1 MITETLHS
9 QQRAKWQ
16 IELAHAISR
25 PEELLRSL
33 DLPLDVFGQAGA
45 LLTRFPLRVPRGFVA
60 RMRKGDPED
69 PLLRQVF
76 PLASEATATH
86 DYSLDPV
93 ADLGAQVRPGVLH
106 KYQGRALFIVTGGCA
121 IHCRYCFRQHFPY
134 ASANASLDRWHGALD
149 YLRHDPSITEII
161 LSGGDPLAV
170 TDQRLAALVAE
181 LDRIPH
187 LQRLRIHTR
196 MPIVV
201 PERIDDKLLR
211 WLGATRLRTVIV
223 VHANHGAE
231 IDEKVTSA
239 MQRLRAIGAIL
250 LNQSVLL
257 RGVNDTLPALVD
269 LSERLV
275 AVGIL
280 PYYLHLLDRVQGAAR
295 YDIPRAHALKLMEEL
310 RSSLPGYLVP
320 RFVREQPGVPYKV
333 PIELL
338 EDLQA
343 SRCAIR
349 AWDSGI

>member
-9 QQRAKWQ
+9 QQLAGWQ
-16 IELAHAISR
+16 IELARAISR
-25 PEELLRSL
+25 PDELLRCL
-33 DLPLDVFGQAGA
+33 ELPPDVFGQPGISP
-45 LLTRFPLRVPRGFVA
+45 TGFPLRVTRGFVA
-60 RMRKGDPED
+60 RMRKGDPLD

-76 PLASEATATH
+76 PLASEATTAK
-86 DYSLDPV
+86 DFSLDPV
-93 ADLGAQVRPGVLH
+93 GDLGAQVRRGVLH

-134 ASANASLDRWHGALD
+134 GSANAGLDRWQGALD
-149 YLRHDPSITEII
+149 YLRRDSSITEII

-181 LDRIPH
+181 LDRIRH
-187 LQRLRIHTR
+187 LERLRIHTR
-196 MPIVV
+196 MPIVL
-201 PERIDDKLLR
+201 PERIDDRCLA

-231 IDEKVTSA
+231 IDEEVSEA
-239 MQRLRAIGAIL
+239 IQRLRAIGAIL

-275 AVGIL
+275 AAGIL
-280 PYYLHLLDRVQGAAR
+280 PYYLHLLDRVQGAAH
-295 YDIPRAHALKLMEEL
+295 YDTPRAHAVALMAGL
-310 RSSLPGYLVP
+310 RSRLPGYMVP

-338 EDLQA
+338 ED
-343 SRCAIR
+343 
-349 AWDSGI
+349 

>member
-9 QQRAKWQ
+9 QQLAGWQ
-16 IELAHAISR
+16 IELARAISR
-25 PEELLRSL
+25 PEELLRCL
-33 DLPLDVFGQAGA
+33 ELPPDVFGQSGISR
-45 LLTRFPLRVPRGFVA
+45 TGFPLRVPRGFVA

-76 PLASEATATH
+76 PLLSEATTAK
-86 DYSLDPV
+86 DFSLDPV
-93 ADLGAQVRPGVLH
+93 GDLGAQIRPGVLH

-134 ASANASLDRWHGALD
+134 SIANTGLDRWQGALD
-149 YLRHDPSITEII
+149 YLRRDSSITEII

-170 TDQRLAALVAE
+170 TDQRLAALVAA
-181 LDRIPH
+181 LDRIRH
-187 LQRLRIHTR
+187 LERLRIHTR
-196 MPIVV
+196 MPIVL
-201 PERIDDKLLR
+201 PERIDDRLLA

-231 IDEKVTSA
+231 IDDEVSEA

-275 AVGIL
+275 AAGIL
-280 PYYLHLLDRVQGAAR
+280 PYYLHLLDRVQGAAH
-295 YDIPRAHALKLMEEL
+295 YDTPRAHAVALMAGL
-310 RSSLPGYLVP
+310 RSRLPGYMVP

-338 EDLQA
+338 ED
-343 SRCAIR
+343 
-349 AWDSGI
+349 